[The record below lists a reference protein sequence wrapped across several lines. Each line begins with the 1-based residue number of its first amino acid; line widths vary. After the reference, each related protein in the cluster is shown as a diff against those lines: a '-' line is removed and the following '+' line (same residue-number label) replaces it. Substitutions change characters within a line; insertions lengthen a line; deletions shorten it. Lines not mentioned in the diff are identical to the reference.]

1 MTRQESER
9 LLREKEQIEIQ
20 MIELLKEERE
30 SLAELGQEYYN
41 VVKDQSESLP
51 EVLKFYFEKID
62 QFEEK
67 IDSMKHM
74 IADIDVALQE
84 PVVQVCPNCGKEM
97 DNEARFC
104 SACGTK
110 LIVEEQTVETI
121 EKPMI
126 SVCKNCGN
134 QLKPGA
140 HFCGKC
146 GTAVSEAF

>member
-51 EVLKFYFEKID
+51 ELLKFYFEKID

-146 GTAVSEAF
+146 GTAVTEAF

>member
-9 LLREKEQIEIQ
+9 LLKEKEQIEIR

-62 QFEEK
+62 QFEEE
-67 IDSMKHM
+67 IDSMKCT
-74 IADIDVALQE
+74 IADIDTALQE
-84 PVVQVCPNCGKEM
+84 PVVQGCPNCGKEM
-97 DNEARFC
+97 DGEARFC

-110 LIVEEQTVETI
+110 LIVEEQAVETI
-121 EKPMI
+121 ERPMI
-126 SVCKNCGN
+126 PVCRNCGN
-134 QLKPGA
+134 QLKQGA

-146 GTAVSEAF
+146 GTAVAEGF